1 MAAMTGDPAPGRII
15 SLQVLRFAA
24 ASCVIALHAW
34 QVVSG
39 VPNGQNVGVIGT
51 FGPFGVDVFF
61 VLSGFIIATTAP
73 GRASGLF
80 LKQRA
85 IRIVPLYWLLTLVMM
100 ALLARAG
107 MLTARPL
114 LASALFIPTLHA
126 EPYIVVGWTLC
137 YEMLFYGAVAAV
149 LLRPRWG
156 WMAMLGL
163 YAAASLARPMVGGPL
178 LQFIGS
184 PLIAE
189 FLAGVLIARAPR
201 SALAGW
207 LAGVAGV
214 VALGVLALSGYQ
226 GVATRPEFAG
236 SGDWQRVMVYGCPA
250 ALLVYAAVHL
260 DLRGRLW
267 RALAYLGDASYAA
280 YLVHVLV
287 LVLVPLSLMGHAQG
301 PAAAMLFG
309 LSWLAAIALHER
321 LEKPMQT
328 ALKRALLQKPRG
340 EEIGAPGTIRTSDPQ
355 IRSLMLY
362 PAELRARRALRQGRG
377 T

>member
-1 MAAMTGDPAPGRII
+1 MRDGPAPGRIT

-34 QVVSG
+34 QAVSG
-39 VPNGQNVGVIGT
+39 APNGQNVGVVGT

-73 GRASGLF
+73 GRAAGLF
-80 LKQRA
+80 LKQRL

-137 YEMLFYGAVAAV
+137 YEMLFYAAVAAV

-156 WMAMLGL
+156 WIAALGL
-163 YAAASLARPMVGGPL
+163 YAAASLARPVWGGPG

-189 FLAGVLIARAPR
+189 FLFGVLIARAPR
-201 SALAGW
+201 SSVAAW
-207 LAGVAGV
+207 LTGAAGV
-214 VALGVLALSGYQ
+214 VSLGLLALSGYQ
-226 GVATRPEFAG
+226 GVVTRPEFAG
-236 SGDWQRVMVYGCPA
+236 SGDWLRVLVYSGPA
-250 ALLVYAAVHL
+250 ALLVYAAVQL
-260 DLRGRLW
+260 DLRGRAW

-287 LVLVPLSLMGHAQG
+287 LILIPWTLAGHAPAQ
-301 PAAAMLFG
+301 AAAMLFG
-309 LSWLAAIALHER
+309 LSWLAAIGLHEG
-321 LEKPMQT
+321 LEKPMQA
-328 ALKRALLQKPRG
+328 ALKRALLRPPSRPLGFALDGDQRG
-340 EEIGAPGTIRTSDPQ
+340 HVGAVQQDG
-355 IRSLMLY
+355 
-362 PAELRARRALRQGRG
+362 
-377 T
+377 

>member
-1 MAAMTGDPAPGRII
+1 MAAMKADPAPGRIL

-24 ASCVIALHAW
+24 ASCVVALHVW
-34 QVVSG
+34 QMVSG
-39 VPNGQNVGVIGT
+39 TPNGQDVGVVGT

-73 GRASGLF
+73 GRPGGLF
-80 LKQRA
+80 LKQRL

-137 YEMLFYGAVAAV
+137 YEMLFYGAVAAA

-156 WMAMLGL
+156 WIAMLGL
-163 YAAASLARPMVGGPL
+163 YVAASLARPLVGGPW

-201 SALAGW
+201 SAFAAALAGA
-207 LAGVAGV
+207 AGVT
-214 VALGVLALSGYQ
+214 ALAVLALSGYQ
-226 GVATRPEFAG
+226 GVATAPAFAG
-236 SGDWQRVMVYGCPA
+236 SGDWRRVLVYGCPA
-250 ALLVYAAVHL
+250 ALLVYSAIHL

-287 LVLVPLSLMGHAQG
+287 LVLIPAALIGHAQA
-301 PAAAMLFG
+301 PAAVLLFG
-309 LSWLAAIALHER
+309 LSWLAAVGLHEG
-321 LEKPMQT
+321 LEKPMQS
-328 ALKRALLQKPRG
+328 ALKRALLQGPYFARG
-340 EEIGAPGTIRTSDPQ
+340 VQ
-355 IRSLMLY
+355 
-362 PAELRARRALRQGRG
+362 PAEAG
-377 T
+377 

>member
-1 MAAMTGDPAPGRII
+1 MAAMTTDPPPGRIL

-24 ASCVIALHAW
+24 ASCVIALHVW

-39 VPNGQNVGVIGT
+39 TPNGQDVGLVGT

-73 GRASGLF
+73 GRAGGLF
-80 LKQRA
+80 LRRRL

-137 YEMLFYGAVAAV
+137 YEMLFYSAVAAV

-156 WMAMLGL
+156 WGWIAMLGL
-163 YAAASLARPMVGGPL
+163 YAAASLARPLVGGPL

-201 SALAGW
+201 SALAAW
-207 LAGVAGV
+207 LAGAAAVA
-214 VALGVLALSGYQ
+214 ALGALAVSGYQ
-226 GVATRPEFAG
+226 GVATAPAFAG
-236 SGDWQRVMVYGCPA
+236 SGDWRRVLVYGGPA
-250 ALLVYAAVHL
+250 ALLVYSAVQL
-260 DLRGRLW
+260 DLRGRVW

-287 LVLVPLSLMGHAQG
+287 LVLVPAALMGPALA
-301 PAAAMLFG
+301 PAAAALFG
-309 LSWLAAIALHER
+309 LSWLAAVGLHEGV
-321 LEKPMQT
+321 EKPMQA
-328 ALKRALLQKPRG
+328 ALKRALLPRPYRMG
-340 EEIGAPGTIRTSDPQ
+340 GAQ
-355 IRSLMLY
+355 
-362 PAELRARRALRQGRG
+362 PAEAG
-377 T
+377 